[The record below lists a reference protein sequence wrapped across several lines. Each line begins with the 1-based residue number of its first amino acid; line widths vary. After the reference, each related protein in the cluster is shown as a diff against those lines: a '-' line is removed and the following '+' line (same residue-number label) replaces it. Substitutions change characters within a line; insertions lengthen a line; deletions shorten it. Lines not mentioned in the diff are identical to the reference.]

1 MEVCAMTL
9 NQLYYF
15 KSVCKYKNITKAAES
30 LHISQPAITRAV
42 KELEEELGIALLTRT
57 NKNVFLTN
65 EGELFLQKSTAIL
78 SQLESLKDEMRD
90 LGELRRT
97 AIRIGV
103 PPAIGTVVL
112 PQIELAAAQEFGIG
126 LEIVEMS
133 SEEAEKALYNDELDL
148 IVLLIEDKFYPQL
161 DYEILQES
169 SLYFLTN
176 AKNPLG
182 TRPSVSIP
190 ELQDERIIFFYPG
203 KVIERVFEEYH
214 ITPKYILHSNQ
225 IPTIRNYILNGL
237 ASTLQFPE
245 IFFHDTEIRR
255 IPVLPRVRLDIA
267 VGKKKGKRL
276 AGAASQLYQ
285 YIAKHPEKILS
296 FKMDHN

>member
-1 MEVCAMTL
+1 MEVCVMKL
-9 NQLYYF
+9 SQLYYF
-15 KSVCKYKNITKAAES
+15 KTVCKYKNITKAAES

-42 KELEEELGIALLTRT
+42 KELEEELGVVLLTRT
-57 NKNVFLTN
+57 NKNVFLTS

-78 SQLESLKDEMRD
+78 SQLDALKDEMRD

-112 PQIELAAAQEFGIG
+112 PQLELVAAQEFGIG

-133 SEEAEKALYNDELDL
+133 SEEAETALYNDELDL
-148 IVLLIEDKFYPQL
+148 ILLLIEDKFYPQL
-161 DYEILQES
+161 DYEIMQES
-169 SLYFLTN
+169 CLHFLTN

-182 TRPSVSIP
+182 TRSSVSIP

-203 KVIERVFEEYH
+203 KVIETVFDEYH

-225 IPTIRNYILNGL
+225 ISTIRNYILNGL

-245 IFFHDTEIRR
+245 VFSHDAEIKS
-255 IPVLPRVRLDIA
+255 IPVSPRVRLDIA

-276 AGAASQLYQ
+276 AAAASQLYQ
-285 YIAKHPEKILS
+285 FIAKYPEKILS
-296 FKMDHN
+296 FKMDRN